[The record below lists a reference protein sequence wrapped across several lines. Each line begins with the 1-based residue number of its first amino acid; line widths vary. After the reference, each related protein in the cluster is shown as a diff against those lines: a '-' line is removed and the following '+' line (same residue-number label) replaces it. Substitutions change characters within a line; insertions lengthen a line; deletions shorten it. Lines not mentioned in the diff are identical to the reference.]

1 MPTVRHGSS
10 PVVYS
15 LPDMS
20 ALRILQSL
28 FSQQRIAGGALVLA
42 LTQFGASLAGLFRD
56 RILASTFPPGI
67 DQMDVVSVYISAFR
81 PSDLLF
87 QMFIM
92 SAFSVALVPLLAG
105 HLAHDRKE
113 EMNTLLSSTL
123 VVGSLFF
130 GVIALVVAIFFDSL
144 APLLTQFTGERLA
157 LYITFGRLAC
167 LTNFLFVIGNACGQY
182 LVTKQTYWIYGI
194 TPVLYTLGTIAG
206 TLWLTPLYGM
216 MGPMFGTLAGAA
228 IYMIIRFAACMQGGF
243 RFKFT
248 QLVHPEIHE
257 MGWLML
263 PRMAALGVLQLELLL
278 FDRVASGLDLGSV
291 TISAYARN
299 FQSAA
304 VGIVGIAL
312 AQSAYSL
319 LSQAIARGEVQRFW
333 SYLKKGSLLTLAL
346 TIPGSIAL
354 YLLAPIAAK
363 IVHLTEPSIIHTF
376 IIALGIYSISIPFES
391 LNHLLY
397 RATYAT
403 KNTVVPAI
411 LTVLGGITAIAIAWM
426 FAGTYGVYAIA
437 WGYVSGYVVQF
448 IGLLI
453 FLKART
459 KIVTS
464 SDR

>member
-1 MPTVRHGSS
+1 MLKT
-10 PVVYS
+10 
-15 LPDMS
+15 L
-20 ALRILQSL
+20 LTSL
-28 FSQQRIAGGALVLA
+28 FSQQRLAGGAFVLA
-42 LTQFGASLAGLFRD
+42 MTQFGASLAGLFRD
-56 RILASTFPPGI
+56 RILSATFPPGI
-67 DQMDVVSVYISAFR
+67 DQMDVVSVYIAAFR

-87 QMFIM
+87 QIFIM

-105 HLAHDRKE
+105 HLAHGRKE

-123 VVGSLFF
+123 IVSSLFF
-130 GVIALVVAIFFDSL
+130 GVIALLLAIFFDSL

-167 LTNFLFVIGNACGQY
+167 LTNFLFVMGNAFGQY
-182 LVTKQTYWIYGI
+182 LITKQTYWTYGI

-206 TLWLTPLYGM
+206 TLWLTPLHGV
-216 MGPMFGTLAGAA
+216 MGPMYGTLAGAV
-228 IYMIIRFAACMQGGF
+228 IYTIIRFAACIHGGF
-243 RFKFT
+243 RFVMLRRFI
-248 QLVHPEIHE
+248 HPEIHE

-263 PRMAALGVLQLELLL
+263 PRMAALGILQLELLL

-291 TISAYARN
+291 TITAYARN

-304 VGIVGIAL
+304 VGVVGIAL

-333 SYLKKGSLLTLAL
+333 LYLKKGSQLTLAL
-346 TIPGSIAL
+346 TIPGSILL

-363 IVHLTEPSIIHTF
+363 IVHLTEPTVIHTF
-376 IIALGIYSISIPFES
+376 IIALGIYCISIPFES

-411 LTVLGGITAIAIAWM
+411 LTVLGGITAIGIAWM
-426 FAGTYGVYAIA
+426 YAGTYGVYAIA

-448 IGLLI
+448 IGLLM
-453 FLKART
+453 FLRSR
-459 KIVTS
+459 IRVTVPS
-464 SDR
+464 VR

>member
-1 MPTVRHGSS
+1 MFKAVIT
-10 PVVYS
+10 
-15 LPDMS
+15 
-20 ALRILQSL
+20 SL
-28 FSQQRIAGGALVLA
+28 FSQNRLAGGAFVLA
-42 LTQFGASLAGLFRD
+42 LTQFGASLAGLLRD
-56 RILASTFPPGI
+56 RILSATFPPGI
-67 DQMDVVSVYISAFR
+67 DQMDVVSVYIAAFR

-105 HLAHDRKE
+105 HLAHGRKE

-123 VVGSLFF
+123 IVASLFF
-130 GVIALVVAIFFDSL
+130 GILALLLAIFFDSL
-144 APLLTQFTGERLA
+144 APLLTQFTGERLL

-182 LVTKQTYWIYGI
+182 LITKQTYWTYGI
-194 TPVLYTLGTIAG
+194 TPILYTLGTIAG
-206 TLWLTPLYGM
+206 TLWLTPLHGV
-216 MGPMFGTLAGAA
+216 MGPMYGTIIGAV
-228 IYMIIRFAACMQGGF
+228 IYTIIRFAACMHGGF
-243 RFKFT
+243 RFKFIGFI
-248 QLVHPEIHE
+248 HPEIHE

-263 PRMAALGVLQLELLL
+263 PRMAALGILQLELLL

-291 TISAYARN
+291 TITAYARN

-304 VGIVGIAL
+304 VGVVGIAL

-333 SYLKKGSLLTLAL
+333 LYLKKGSQLTLAL
-346 TIPGSIAL
+346 TIPGAIAL

-363 IVHLTEPSIIHTF
+363 IVHLTEPTVIHTF
-376 IIALGIYSISIPFES
+376 IIALGIYCISIPFES

-411 LTVLGGITAIAIAWM
+411 LTVLGGITAIVIAWM
-426 FAGTYGVYAIA
+426 YAGTYGVYAIA

-448 IGLLI
+448 VGLLA
-453 FLKART
+453 FLKSRI
-459 KIVTS
+459 KITAS
-464 SDR
+464 SSG